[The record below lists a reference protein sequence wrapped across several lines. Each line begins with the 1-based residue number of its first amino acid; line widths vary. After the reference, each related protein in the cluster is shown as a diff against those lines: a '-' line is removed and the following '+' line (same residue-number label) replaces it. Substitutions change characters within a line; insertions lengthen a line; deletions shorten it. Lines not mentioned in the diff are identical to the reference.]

1 MTGSPGT
8 WMGQG
13 MCTCMWVSVCVC
25 VCVCVCV
32 GVWWVQFSFEGFHVC
47 HFGLLFL
54 IHKCLKQCPAQRK
67 HAKSSCW
74 VHGDR
79 LWAKSRGRYAAFPND
94 CFCSSD
100 FFHSKCLNI
109 CIFGLISFFFPL
121 SLIKIYT
128 QNFRLHYFLN
138 HHHLKILTD
147 RILFPSPRHL
157 HCDREGDFKS
167 KPSPQQWP
175 GGGIPSTG
183 HSSLLGASWEKVVP
197 SVSSLHSSTF
207 NATQAPTCNSPS
219 RS

>member
-1 MTGSPGT
+1 M
-8 WMGQG
+8 
-13 MCTCMWVSVCVC
+13 
-25 VCVCVCV
+25 
-32 GVWWVQFSFEGFHVC
+32 C
-47 HFGLLFL
+47 HFGLLFI

-67 HAKSSCW
+67 HVKSICG

-109 CIFGLISFFFPL
+109 CIFRLIRFFFPL

-147 RILFPSPRHL
+147 RILLPSPRHL
-157 HCDREGDFKS
+157 HCDREGILRAS
-167 KPSPQQWP
+167 LSHNN
-175 GGGIPSTG
+175 GREVVSLALGIS
-183 HSSLLGASWEKVVP
+183 ASWEKVVP

-207 NATQAPTCNSPS
+207 SATQAPTCNSPS